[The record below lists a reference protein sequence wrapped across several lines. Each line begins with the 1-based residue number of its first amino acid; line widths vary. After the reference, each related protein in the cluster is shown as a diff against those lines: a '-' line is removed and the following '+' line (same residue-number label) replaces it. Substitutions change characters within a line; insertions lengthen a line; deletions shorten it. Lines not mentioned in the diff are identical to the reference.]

1 MSAQIDSAKSNLD
14 LMIAQALKSKS
25 KKQYRV
31 AGVMVVADQAKFNA
45 ANSAKSHMGAD
56 GEQIVWSQAIAS
68 LSSKTITDT
77 ITFMNSTETTWWGYR
92 TTEFV
97 VYDVLNQEVA
107 FVGVDPRTF

>member
-14 LMIAQALKSKS
+14 NMIAQALKSKS
-25 KKQYRV
+25 KKQYRI
-31 AGVMVVADQAKFNA
+31 AGVMVIADQEKFDSANAKPGR
-45 ANSAKSHMGAD
+45 KED

-77 ITFMNSTETTWWGYR
+77 ITFMNSNTTTWWGYR